1 MEGPRV
7 TLATLMG
14 EKLRQKVHQNMPKQ
28 EELKICSVVQLA
40 TEIEAIKKQERALM
54 SKRETQEYVE
64 QEMEDEL
71 ADLQMQLEDN

>member
-54 SKRETQEYVE
+54 SKRETQQYVE

>member
-1 MEGPRV
+1 M
-7 TLATLMG
+7 
-14 EKLRQKVHQNMPKQ
+14 
-28 EELKICSVVQLA
+28 
-40 TEIEAIKKQERALM
+40 M

>member
-1 MEGPRV
+1 
-7 TLATLMG
+7 
-14 EKLRQKVHQNMPKQ
+14 MPKQ

-54 SKRETQEYVE
+54 SKRETQQYVE

>member
-1 MEGPRV
+1 M
-7 TLATLMG
+7 
-14 EKLRQKVHQNMPKQ
+14 
-28 EELKICSVVQLA
+28 VQLA

-54 SKRETQEYVE
+54 SKRETQQYVE